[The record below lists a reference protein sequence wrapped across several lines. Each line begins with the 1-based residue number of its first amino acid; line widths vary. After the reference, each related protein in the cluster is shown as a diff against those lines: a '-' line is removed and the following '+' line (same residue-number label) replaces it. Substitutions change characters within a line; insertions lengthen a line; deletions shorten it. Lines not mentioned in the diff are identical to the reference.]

1 MDIERKEDNES
12 VNENNNI
19 NFIISDF
26 GPIEYANL
34 DLAKIN
40 IVAGKNSA
48 GKSTASKL
56 LYCFLR
62 SNSSD
67 RQSYAIDAIEEKI
80 FMMMRK
86 LRQLPNLPED
96 FEIPS
101 SFELP
106 RFFIK
111 SSDDDFNVDEYI
123 KDFHSLSESVNEL
136 KSNMDAMDLKTL
148 SKYNSFFKEFAT
160 LENLIK
166 IIDEDSESLFSSI
179 MEKLIE
185 SEFSIDNGDEEKD
198 INSNSEEDEVNVEYL
213 INLLIHNEKIKD
225 FLNENDLKR
234 ICDALEEDISDAV
247 EEKAALSENST
258 KFASLSN
265 DFDQTQYRVDF
276 ESFSYEYS
284 NWLKINNVFYLD
296 SFSLFDNVRYD
307 SSEIEHV
314 KQLRNILFGRK
325 SKALFDSI
333 LNEKIID
340 IEKKIRKIIKG
351 DFTYSMNGLKFN
363 YQKRNL
369 EIKNTASGIKQ
380 IGIVQML
387 LASRKLAPNS
397 FLIIDEPEVNL
408 HPEWQVKFAEILV
421 LLSKELNIN
430 IYINSHSPLFIEAI
444 DAWTERYDME
454 NETNYYLTDYS
465 SPGKYTFK
473 RIASYELYL
482 LYDNLGNPYDTIEEI
497 RRQTDLMEW

>member
-1 MDIERKEDNES
+1 MSYEREKTDENI
-12 VNENNNI
+12 NENM

-26 GPIEYANL
+26 GPIEYANI
-34 DLAKIN
+34 DIAKIN
-40 IVAGKNSA
+40 IVAGKNST

-62 SNSSD
+62 ANSSD
-67 RQSYAIDAIEEKI
+67 RQNYAIESIRRRI
-80 FMMMRK
+80 FRLVDK
-86 LRQLPNLPED
+86 LTDLPSFPED
-96 FEIPS
+96 FEIPP
-101 SFELP
+101 SFRFPGFIFEFP
-106 RFFIK
+106 R
-111 SSDDDFNVDEYI
+111 DDFDVDEYI
-123 KDFHSLSESVNEL
+123 KDFLSLSDSVKKL
-136 KSNMDAMDLKTL
+136 KSKKSSMDFKTL
-148 SKYNSFFKEFAT
+148 SRYNAVFKEFET

-166 IIDEDSESLFSSI
+166 IIDEDSESLFNSL

-185 SEFSIDNGDEEKD
+185 SEFSIENDEDDNG
-198 INSNSEEDEVNVEYL
+198 ITSNIEDNEFAIDYL
-213 INLLIHNEKIKD
+213 INLLNNNEKLKD
-225 FLNENDLKR
+225 FLSSDDLKR
-234 ICDALEEDISDAV
+234 ICDILGEDISETDL
-247 EEKAALSENST
+247 EKSKLSENSNR
-258 KFASLSN
+258 FALLAIDSDN
-265 DFDQTQYRVDF
+265 TNYRVDF

-284 NWLKINNVFYLD
+284 NWLKINDVFYLD
-296 SFSLFDNVRYD
+296 SFSLFDNH
-307 SSEIEHV
+307 SMSPNEIEHV
-314 KQLRNILFGRK
+314 RQLRHILFGKK
-325 SKALFDSI
+325 SKELFDKI
-333 LNEKIID
+333 VNEKIID
-340 IEKKIRKIIKG
+340 IEKKIQKIIKG
-351 DFTYSMNGLKFN
+351 NFTYSMNGLKFN
-363 YQKRNL
+363 YQKSNL
-369 EIKNTASGIKQ
+369 EMKNTASGIKQ

-454 NETNYYLTDYS
+454 NDINYYLTDVS

-482 LYDNLGNPYDTIEEI
+482 LYNNLGNPYDTIEEI